1 LRTKKQKSAG
11 LGAVPKAITPGCPV
25 AFADTY
31 AALAATER
39 LVSHVIQLQ
48 ELLDG
53 SVAAPAAVDTIPG
66 EGAVGALEHRA
77 ACTNSSAVWATE
89 IVQRLLKRFDT

>member
-53 SVAAPAAVDTIPG
+53 SVAAPAAVD
-66 EGAVGALEHRA
+66 HRA